1 MIKNDYLETFLT
13 NHKVLSE
20 SNKEMYSHDEKRL
33 LNLQRPLSQRGIVRL
48 PKNLFKNFLD
58 DIMRNKEVNEL
69 LYSGNAEKELSFNER
84 QRNFVE
90 KATKFTFKRSA
101 FSSTKNSQNLL
112 FKKKKAEMFEIIKK
126 NIQDSKKNKKER
138 QIKLEKKNKSFE
150 KRTEKESKR
159 QTELYFKREN
169 DIKIKGYKRAMESC
183 LDKSC
188 SNNKFKIPD
197 ISLNINNVFSRLY
210 KNVILEPF
218 NLTTRKNEDKKTET
232 TNFINN
238 MGFKK
243 ITKVKIIKNS
253 KQYFPTSKD
262 NKMINRY
269 NSYNNIGAK
278 NRFDRYKIK
287 KILEGYNGKEFSRK
301 ENFIDKTKCIK
312 RISGGPKE
320 KRKLYNKLIKRA
332 IIQKKLNLIEKKFNV
347 NSYRDRYKNSFLN
360 IAVDRNNEKFVR
372 YLLNKNYTPNE
383 QNREGNTAM
392 HLSMKR
398 KNRNIIKL
406 LLDNDGDITIKN
418 KEGMTSYDLA
428 DKDIRKEFKMENILL
443 FKKPWKFNY

>member
-90 KATKFTFKRSA
+90 KATKFTFKISA

-278 NRFDRYKIK
+278 NRFDKYKIK

-428 DKDIRKEFKMENILL
+428 DIDIRKEFKMENILL

>member
-126 NIQDSKKNKKER
+126 NIKDSKKNKKER
-138 QIKLEKKNKSFE
+138 QIKLEKKNKSFK

-188 SNNKFKIPD
+188 SNNKFKIA
-197 ISLNINNVFSRLY
+197 LNYYFY
-210 KNVILEPF
+210 KNVYF
-218 NLTTRKNEDKKTET
+218 N
-232 TNFINN
+232 
-238 MGFKK
+238 
-243 ITKVKIIKNS
+243 S
-253 KQYFPTSKD
+253 
-262 NKMINRY
+262 
-269 NSYNNIGAK
+269 
-278 NRFDRYKIK
+278 
-287 KILEGYNGKEFSRK
+287 
-301 ENFIDKTKCIK
+301 
-312 RISGGPKE
+312 
-320 KRKLYNKLIKRA
+320 
-332 IIQKKLNLIEKKFNV
+332 
-347 NSYRDRYKNSFLN
+347 
-360 IAVDRNNEKFVR
+360 
-372 YLLNKNYTPNE
+372 
-383 QNREGNTAM
+383 
-392 HLSMKR
+392 
-398 KNRNIIKL
+398 
-406 LLDNDGDITIKN
+406 
-418 KEGMTSYDLA
+418 
-428 DKDIRKEFKMENILL
+428 
-443 FKKPWKFNY
+443 

>member
-20 SNKEMYSHDEKRL
+20 SNKEMYSHDEQRL

-188 SNNKFKIPD
+188 SNSKFKIPD

-278 NRFDRYKIK
+278 NRFDKYKIK

>member
-84 QRNFVE
+84 QRNFEE

-101 FSSTKNSQNLL
+101 FSSSKNSQNLL

-278 NRFDRYKIK
+278 NRFDKYKIK

>member
-188 SNNKFKIPD
+188 LNSKFKIPD

-210 KNVILEPF
+210 KNIILEPF
-218 NLTTRKNEDKKTET
+218 NLTTKKNEDKKTET

-278 NRFDRYKIK
+278 NRFDKYKIK

>member
-126 NIQDSKKNKKER
+126 NIQDSKKNKKEK

-188 SNNKFKIPD
+188 SNSKFKIPD

-210 KNVILEPF
+210 KNIILEPF
-218 NLTTRKNEDKKTET
+218 NLTTKKNEDKKTET

-278 NRFDRYKIK
+278 NRFDKYKIK

-383 QNREGNTAM
+383 QNREGNTAL

>member
-126 NIQDSKKNKKER
+126 NIQDSKMNKKER

-188 SNNKFKIPD
+188 SNSKFKIPD

-278 NRFDRYKIK
+278 NRFDKYKIK

-360 IAVDRNNEKFVR
+360 IAVERNNEKFVR

>member
-278 NRFDRYKIK
+278 NRFDKYKIK

>member
-188 SNNKFKIPD
+188 SNSKFKIPD

-278 NRFDRYKIK
+278 NRFDKYKIK

-428 DKDIRKEFKMENILL
+428 DIDIRKEFKMENILL

>member
-188 SNNKFKIPD
+188 SNSKFKIPD

-278 NRFDRYKIK
+278 NRFDKYKIK

>member
-69 LYSGNAEKELSFNER
+69 IYSGNAEKELSFNER

-126 NIQDSKKNKKER
+126 NIKDSKKNKKER

-169 DIKIKGYKRAMESC
+169 DIKIKEYKRAMESC

-278 NRFDRYKIK
+278 NRFDKYKIK

>member
-101 FSSTKNSQNLL
+101 FSSTKNSQNLS

-210 KNVILEPF
+210 KNVTLEPF

-278 NRFDRYKIK
+278 NRFDKYKIK

>member
-138 QIKLEKKNKSFE
+138 QIKLKKKNKSFE

-278 NRFDRYKIK
+278 NRFDKYKIK

>member
-278 NRFDRYKIK
+278 NRFDKYKIK

-332 IIQKKLNLIEKKFNV
+332 IIQKKLNLIEKK
-347 NSYRDRYKNSFLN
+347 
-360 IAVDRNNEKFVR
+360 
-372 YLLNKNYTPNE
+372 
-383 QNREGNTAM
+383 
-392 HLSMKR
+392 
-398 KNRNIIKL
+398 
-406 LLDNDGDITIKN
+406 
-418 KEGMTSYDLA
+418 
-428 DKDIRKEFKMENILL
+428 
-443 FKKPWKFNY
+443 

>member
-188 SNNKFKIPD
+188 SNSKFKIPD

-218 NLTTRKNEDKKTET
+218 NLTTKKNEDKKTET

-278 NRFDRYKIK
+278 NRFDKYKIK

-392 HLSMKR
+392 HLSMKN

-406 LLDNDGDITIKN
+406 
-418 KEGMTSYDLA
+418 
-428 DKDIRKEFKMENILL
+428 
-443 FKKPWKFNY
+443 

>member
-48 PKNLFKNFLD
+48 PKHLFKNFLD

-188 SNNKFKIPD
+188 LNSKFKIPD

-278 NRFDRYKIK
+278 NRFDKYKIK